1 LNEIN
6 KNAHNSNAPALTL
19 ESEGIALNEET
30 RNDKLDN
37 SIHDVDDVDDA
48 RRVDDD
54 HHDFDEETAAEIAT
68 PVNLNRY
75 DRYDE
80 LDKDDRDN
88 VNTGG
93 RVIGWAALALS
104 IISLFVLPVILG
116 AAAVVLGFVARH
128 KDAGTLGAWSI
139 GIGVVSIIIGI
150 FVLPFF

>member
-1 LNEIN
+1 MKED
-6 KNAHNSNAPALTL
+6 
-19 ESEGIALNEET
+19 T
-30 RNDKLDN
+30 RYDKLDN
-37 SIHDVDDVDDA
+37 DVHGVDPDLHTDDVIDVDDLDDA

-54 HHDFDEETAAEIAT
+54 HHDFNEETAAEIAT
-68 PVNLNRY
+68 PVHMNRY
-75 DRYDE
+75 ERYD
-80 LDKDDRDN
+80 DIDDNDRDD
-88 VNTGG
+88 VDTGG

-128 KDAGTLGAWSI
+128 KGAGTLGAWSI